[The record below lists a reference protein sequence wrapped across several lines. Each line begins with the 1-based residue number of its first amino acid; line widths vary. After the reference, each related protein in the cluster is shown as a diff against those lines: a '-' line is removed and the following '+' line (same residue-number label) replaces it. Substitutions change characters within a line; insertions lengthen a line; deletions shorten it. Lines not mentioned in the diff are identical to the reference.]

1 MPGSRTAVVVVALL
15 AAVGSSAALS
25 TACSSAPPPTKAVKV
40 GIVLTYSGPD
50 ASIGEAID
58 RGAELYRTLH
68 KADLP
73 EGVELQLIKRD
84 ETGPTPDVAKR
95 LARELIVRE
104 GVQILTGGQW
114 TPNVSAIAPLATEA
128 GIPYVVMSS
137 GTASTTRLS
146 PFLVRV
152 AFTTWQHSY
161 HLGKWAAANGLTRVS
176 TVVSDYAAGLDA
188 EDAFVQG
195 FKGAGGQIV
204 SSVRAP
210 LRTADYVPF
219 LERIRRDKP
228 QAVYG
233 FNPGGPEATRFIKAY
248 HDLGLAAAGIQLIGP
263 NAIVPDDEL
272 KNMGEAALNVISASH
287 YSAAGDRP
295 ANRTFVNEW
304 KKAYGQDT
312 VPNYF
317 AVGGWDG
324 MAAIF
329 AVIREQNGVLDPK
342 RSQEI
347 LTNWS
352 NPDSPRGPM
361 RIDPETRDVIHNIYI
376 RRVQQVDGELRNV
389 EFATIPDVKDPWKEL
404 HPESSAGTR

>member
-1 MPGSRTAVVVVALL
+1 MLRVRTSIAIIGLL
-15 AAVGSSAALS
+15 AALGSS

-40 GIVLTYSGPD
+40 GIILTYSGPD

-68 KADLP
+68 QADLP

-176 TVVSDYAAGLDA
+176 TIVSDYAAGLDA

-219 LERIRRDKP
+219 LERVRRDRP

-272 KNMGEAALNVISASH
+272 KNMGEAAINVISASH

-295 ANRTFVNEW
+295 ANRTFVSEW

-329 AVIREQNGVLDPK
+329 DLIREQDGILDPK
-342 RSQEI
+342 RSQQI

-389 EFATIPDVKDPWKEL
+389 EFATISDVKDPWKEL
-404 HPESSAGTR
+404 HPETAGSR

>member
-1 MPGSRTAVVVVALL
+1 MTNTAIGLILA
-15 AAVGSSAALS
+15 AAVGAA
-25 TACSSAPPPTKAVKV
+25 ACGGPAPAETRAIKV
-40 GIVLTYSGPD
+40 GMILTYSGPD

-68 KADLP
+68 AADLP
-73 EGVELQLIKRD
+73 AGVELQVIKRD

-104 GVQILTGGQW
+104 GVQLLTGGQW

-146 PFLVRV
+146 PFIVRV

-161 HLGKWAAANGLTRVS
+161 HMGKWAAMNGLRRAS
-176 TVVSDYAAGLDA
+176 TIVSDYAAGVDA
-188 EDAFVQG
+188 EEAFVRG
-195 FKGAGGQIV
+195 YTEAGGTIV

-210 LRTADYVPF
+210 LRTADFVPF

-228 QAVYG
+228 QALYN

-248 HDLGLAAAGIQLIGP
+248 DDLGLAAAGIRLVGP
-263 NAIVPDDEL
+263 NAVVPDDEL
-272 KNMGEAALNVISASH
+272 KNMGDAAIGVISASH

-295 ANRTFVNEW
+295 ANHTFVREW
-304 KKAYGQDT
+304 KKAYGQDSL
-312 VPNYF
+312 PNYF

-329 AVIREQNGVLDPK
+329 AAIRAQQGRLDPL
-342 RSQEI
+342 RTRDI
-347 LTNWS
+347 LANWS

-361 RIDPETRDVIHNIYI
+361 RIDPETRDVIQNVYI
-376 RRVQQVDGELRNV
+376 RRVEKIDGELRNV
-389 EFATIPDVKDPWKEL
+389 EFATIPAVKDPWKAL
-404 HPESSAGTR
+404 HPEASGGSR

>member
-1 MPGSRTAVVVVALL
+1 MTKTLIRVIGLGVLVSVGCR
-15 AAVGSSAALS
+15 AAPVD
-25 TACSSAPPPTKAVKV
+25 TKTIKV
-40 GIVLTYSGPD
+40 GIILTYSGPD

-68 KADLP
+68 AADLP
-73 EGVELQLIKRD
+73 SGIELQLIKRD

-146 PFLVRV
+146 PFIVRV
-152 AFTTWQHSY
+152 GFTTWQHSY
-161 HLGKWAAANGLTRVS
+161 HMGKWAAANGLTRVS
-176 TVVSDYAAGLDA
+176 TIVSDYAAGVDA
-188 EDAFVQG
+188 EEAFVRG
-195 FKGAGGQIV
+195 FTEAGGTII
-204 SSVRAP
+204 SKIRAP

-219 LERIRRDKP
+219 LERVRREKP

-233 FNPGGPEATRFIKAY
+233 FNPGGPEATRFIKGY
-248 HDLGLAAAGIQLIGP
+248 HDLGLAAAGIKLVGP

-272 KNMGEAALNVISASH
+272 KNMGEAAIGVISASH

-295 ANRTFVNEW
+295 ANRTFVSEW
-304 KKAYGQDT
+304 KKAYGADSL
-312 VPNYF
+312 PNYF

-329 AVIREQNGVLDPK
+329 DAIRAQNGNLDPK
-342 RSQEI
+342 RTQEF

-361 RIDPETRDVIHNIYI
+361 RIDPQTRDVIQNVYI
-376 RRVQQVDGELRNV
+376 RRVEQVAGELRNV
-389 EFATIPDVKDPWKEL
+389 EFATIASVKDPWKEL
-404 HPESSAGTR
+404 HPEGSGGAR

>member
-1 MPGSRTAVVVVALL
+1 MQKTLASLVTAGVLVSIGCQAAAPPSSRTI
-15 AAVGSSAALS
+15 
-25 TACSSAPPPTKAVKV
+25 KV

-50 ASIGEAID
+50 ASIGESID
-58 RGAELYRTLH
+58 RGAELYLALH
-68 KADLP
+68 RDELP
-73 EGVELQLIKRD
+73 PGVDLQLIKRD

-161 HLGKWAAANGLTRVS
+161 HMGQWAAMNGLTRAS
-176 TVVSDYAAGLDA
+176 TVVSDYAAGADA
-188 EDAFVQG
+188 EEAFIKG
-195 FKGAGGQIV
+195 FTDGGGTIV
-204 SSVRAP
+204 SSIRVP

-219 LERIRRDKP
+219 LERVRRDKP
-228 QAVYG
+228 PALYG

-248 HDLGLAAAGIQLIGP
+248 GDLGLAAAGIQLIGP

-272 KNMGEAALNVISASH
+272 KNMGDAAIGVISASH
-287 YSAAGDRP
+287 YSAAGDREP
-295 ANRTFVNEW
+295 NRLFVSEW
-304 KKAYGQDT
+304 KKAYGPDAL
-312 VPNYF
+312 PNYF

-324 MAAIF
+324 MAAIVG
-329 AVIREQNGVLDPK
+329 AIRAQNGELDAA
-342 RSQEI
+342 RTQAY
-347 LTNWS
+347 LTTWS

-376 RRVQQVDGELRNV
+376 RRVQKVDDELRNV
-389 EFATIPDVKDPWKEL
+389 EFATIPSVKDPWKEL
-404 HPESSAGTR
+404 HPEAPGAPASR

>member
-1 MPGSRTAVVVVALL
+1 MKKTLACVIG
-15 AAVGSSAALS
+15 AAVLASLGCQAAAPVSSK
-25 TACSSAPPPTKAVKV
+25 TIKV

-50 ASIGEAID
+50 ASIGESID
-58 RGAELYRTLH
+58 RGAELYLALH
-68 KADLP
+68 RSELP
-73 EGVELQLIKRD
+73 AGVELQLIKRD
-84 ETGPTPDVAKR
+84 ETGPTPDIAKR

-161 HLGKWAAANGLTRVS
+161 HMGKWAAMNGLTRAS
-176 TVVSDYAAGLDA
+176 TIVSDYAAGVDA
-188 EDAFVQG
+188 EEAFVRG
-195 FKGAGGQIV
+195 FTDGGGTIV

-228 QAVYG
+228 PALYG

-248 HDLGLAAAGIQLIGP
+248 ADLELGAAGIQLIGP

-272 KNMGEAALNVISASH
+272 RNMGDAAIGVISASH

-295 ANRTFVNEW
+295 ANRTFVSEW
-304 KKAYGQDT
+304 KKAYGPET
-312 VPNYF
+312 LPNYF

-324 MAAIF
+324 MRAIVD
-329 AVIREQNGVLDPK
+329 AIRAQNGELDA
-342 RSQEI
+342 RRTQEF

-376 RRVQQVDGELRNV
+376 RRVQKVDGELRNV
-389 EFATIPDVKDPWKEL
+389 EFATIPSVKDPWKEL
-404 HPESSAGTR
+404 HPEEPGSGR

>member
-1 MPGSRTAVVVVALL
+1 MIGVRTAVAAVALL
-15 AAVGSSAALS
+15 TAAGCGSAA
-25 TACSSAPPPTKAVKV
+25 PQTKAVKI
-40 GIVLTYSGPD
+40 GIILTYSGPD

-68 KADLP
+68 QGDLP
-73 EGVELQLIKRD
+73 AGVELQLIKRD

-95 LARELIVRE
+95 LARELIVRDR
-104 GVQILTGGQW
+104 VQILTGGQW

-176 TVVSDYAAGLDA
+176 TIVSDYAAGADA

-219 LERIRRDKP
+219 LERARRDKP

-295 ANRTFVNEW
+295 ANRTFVSEW

-329 AVIREQNGVLDPK
+329 DVIRQQNGILDAT
-342 RSQEI
+342 RSREI

-376 RRVQQVDGELRNV
+376 RRVQRVDGELRNV

-404 HPESSAGTR
+404 HPEGNAATR

>member
-1 MPGSRTAVVVVALL
+1 MIGVRTAVAAVALVT
-15 AAVGSSAALS
+15 AAGCGSAA
-25 TACSSAPPPTKAVKV
+25 PQTKAVKI
-40 GIVLTYSGPD
+40 GIILTYSGPD

-68 KADLP
+68 QGDLP
-73 EGVELQLIKRD
+73 AGVELQLIKRD

-95 LARELIVRE
+95 LARELIVRDR
-104 GVQILTGGQW
+104 VQILTGGQW

-176 TVVSDYAAGLDA
+176 TIVSDYAAGADA

-219 LERIRRDKP
+219 LERVRRDKP

-295 ANRTFVNEW
+295 ANRTFVSEW

-329 AVIREQNGVLDPK
+329 DVIRQQNGILDAT
-342 RSQEI
+342 RSREI

-376 RRVQQVDGELRNV
+376 RRVQRVDGELRNV

-404 HPESSAGTR
+404 HPEGNAATR

>member
-1 MPGSRTAVVVVALL
+1 MKNALTSFVGVALL
-15 AAVGSSAALS
+15 ASLGCQAAAPANSSK
-25 TACSSAPPPTKAVKV
+25 TIKV
-40 GIVLTYSGPD
+40 GIILTYSGPD
-50 ASIGEAID
+50 ASIGESID
-58 RGAELYRTLH
+58 RGAELYLALH
-68 KADLP
+68 RSELP
-73 EGVELQLIKRD
+73 PGVELQLIKRD

-161 HLGKWAAANGLTRVS
+161 HMGKWAAMNGLTRAS
-176 TVVSDYAAGLDA
+176 TIVSDYAAGVDA
-188 EDAFVQG
+188 EEAFVRG
-195 FKGAGGQIV
+195 FADGGGTIV

-228 QAVYG
+228 PALYG

-248 HDLGLAAAGIQLIGP
+248 ADLGLAAAGIQLIGP

-272 KNMGEAALNVISASH
+272 RNMGDAAIGVISASH

-295 ANRTFVNEW
+295 ANSTFVSEW
-304 KKAYGQDT
+304 KKAYGPDSL
-312 VPNYF
+312 PNYF

-324 MAAIF
+324 MGAIVS
-329 AVIREQNGVLDPK
+329 VIRAQNGELEA
-342 RSQEI
+342 RRTQEL

-376 RRVQQVDGELRNV
+376 RRVQKVDGELRNV
-389 EFATIPDVKDPWKEL
+389 EFATIPSVKDPWKEL
-404 HPESSAGTR
+404 HPEGPSGASSGGR